1 MQFGLAHLLSSLP
14 AHGSRVASSHAFAQA
29 GDAIAVVLIPYAR
42 WLDTRTMVMPA
53 RTEPL
58 ARTIDAAKQYAVSS
72 ALDRVVDAELVR
84 GV

>member
-1 MQFGLAHLLSSLP
+1 M
-14 AHGSRVASSHAFAQA
+14 
-29 GDAIAVVLIPYAR
+29 VLIPYAR

-58 ARTIDAAKQYAVSS
+58 ARTIDAAKQYVVSS
-72 ALDRVVDAELVR
+72 ALDRVVDAELVC